1 MIPLLLSS
9 LIAGL
14 DQLTKAMIIRGFF
27 PGESVTVIPG
37 LLNLTYVRNT
47 GAAWGMLGGL
57 NGWLAVLSIVMLA
70 LIVVFRRSILEDV
83 FVHKAALG
91 FMIGGIVGNLID
103 RIRLLHVVDFLDFH
117 WGPHHFPSF
126 NVADSS
132 ICVGVGLY
140 LLSSVWLASHPL
152 HAARLSGPGAPP
164 SSPPVESS
172 GA

>member
-1 MIPLLLSS
+1 MIPLLLSF
-9 LIAGL
+9 LIAAT
-14 DQLTKAMIIRGFF
+14 DQFTKAIIIRRFF
-27 PGESVTVIPG
+27 PGDSVAVVPG

-70 LIVVFRRSILEDV
+70 LILVFRRSILENV
-83 FVHKAALG
+83 FVHKVALG
-91 FMIGGIVGNLID
+91 LMIGGIVGNLID
-103 RIRLLHVVDFLDFH
+103 RVRLLHVVDFLDFH

-152 HAARLSGPGAPP
+152 HAARLGGPEGPP
-164 SSPPVESS
+164 PERP
-172 GA
+172 AA